1 MLSPALVVKTM
12 SAMAVAPVWRAVGP
26 LSNMGP
32 RGGEGRARPLRS
44 QAVDD
49 DVLLSEDP
57 EDLRVVDEVALVL
70 DGGPDLRRAHGLL
83 EGLQAIEPQLRRPIV
98 GGRRVGLVSRGH
110 DVALHVASQPR

>member
-12 SAMAVAPVWRAVGP
+12 SAMAVPPVWRAVGH

-32 RGGEGRARPLRS
+32 SGEAAACRGDPRARPGGQGRARPLRS

-98 GGRRVGLVSRGH
+98 GGRRVGLVG
-110 DVALHVASQPR
+110 